1 MGEDLDIGPVTQA
14 GPVGSGS
21 GSGSGAGPGS
31 GWGPPARGG
40 SRPAPDLLRAAGPGL
55 SEVG

>member
-21 GSGSGAGPGS
+21 GSGPPGPAGMR
-31 GWGPPARGG
+31 RG
-40 SRPAPDLLRAAGPGL
+40 PDLQMSAGPGL

>member
-21 GSGSGAGPGS
+21 GSGSGQPGPAGMR
-31 GWGPPARGG
+31 RG
-40 SRPAPDLLRAAGPGL
+40 PDLQMSADPGL

>member
-21 GSGSGAGPGS
+21 GQPGPAGMR
-31 GWGPPARGG
+31 RG
-40 SRPAPDLLRAAGPGL
+40 PDLQMSAGPGL